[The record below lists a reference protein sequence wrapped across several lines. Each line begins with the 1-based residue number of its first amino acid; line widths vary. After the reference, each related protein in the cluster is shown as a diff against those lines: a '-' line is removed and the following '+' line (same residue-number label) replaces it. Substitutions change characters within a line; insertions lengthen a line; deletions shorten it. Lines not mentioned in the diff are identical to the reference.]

1 LAARVNPLGENT
13 TLGETLRQYVA
24 PCGLAL
30 CKNWG
35 IILYMETALLLTAMF
50 YLKIWFIERYL

>member
-1 LAARVNPLGENT
+1 LGPVKGLGKNT
-13 TLGETLRQYVA
+13 TLGETLRQRVA
-24 PCGLAL
+24 PPGLAL
-30 CKNWG
+30 SENSG

>member
-1 LAARVNPLGENT
+1 LGRVKGLGKNT
-13 TLGETLRQYVA
+13 TLGKTLRQRVA
-24 PCGLAL
+24 APGLAQPKKP
-30 CKNWG
+30 C

>member
-1 LAARVNPLGENT
+1 LGPVKGLGKNT
-13 TLGETLRQYVA
+13 TLGETLRQRVA
-24 PCGLAL
+24 APGLAL
-30 CKNWG
+30 SENSG